1 MAAGSQAQGSWQN
14 AKGSQ
19 IPAKSDFSELSS
31 TEPDASATGSLLKNR
46 VSHPY
51 HATLHNLS
59 LQKIAI
65 PLKAPPRYRSHLG
78 DGFHRPSSLICNM
91 NRNDPPLLHE
101 AFTSIMLY

>member
-51 HATLHNLS
+51 HATLHNLRS
-59 LQKIAI
+59 Q
-65 PLKAPPRYRSHLG
+65 APTMHQPRQ
-78 DGFHRPSSLICNM
+78 DF
-91 NRNDPPLLHE
+91 LLPRQ
-101 AFTSIMLY
+101 SY